1 MVDDANAPT
10 IPETAAPTHPVS
22 KSVPPRAPDTRY
34 EMRALLGRG
43 GMGEIWAA
51 YDVRVDREVAVKVMR
66 GDGSHDSDLVARFLR
81 EARVQGRLEHP
92 AIVPVHDLGIGDEP
106 YFVMKRLAGTTL
118 ADVLTAKAKGDADA
132 AERWPLRTLLA
143 RLVDVCLAIELAHRR
158 GVIHRDLKP
167 ANLMLGDF
175 GEAYVLDWGL
185 ARVSEDK
192 DAIRASDLPSDPGQ
206 TVAGAMLGT
215 PGYMAPEQVRGEA
228 VDHRA
233 DIYALGCILFEILAG
248 EPAVP
253 RASAIEATLAAEEH
267 RPRRTAA
274 GAETAPELDDVCAR
288 ATAAAPGARHTS
300 ARALA
305 DDIQRFLD
313 GDRDL
318 SRRREL
324 SAQHAET
331 AERVLATGDRAEA
344 MREAGRAIAIDPEN
358 PAAQDLMK
366 RLLFELPDELP
377 AEARGAMEGDR
388 QRATQ
393 TALRTST
400 FAYGVYIALPVIG
413 LALGEPLSWQIAG
426 LALAGLFAM
435 TACWVFTLKPR
446 PPSSRMIALILAG
459 HISALIFGSLI
470 VGPLLIV
477 PVVLVG
483 ASAMTQSIPSIDLGW
498 RSAVIHAVALAVP
511 LTLEWTGVT
520 PTSYHVTATGI
531 SLIPPGLHL
540 SGTFVTGLFI
550 AIIIVQ
556 LCANTVI
563 SRNQRHEQE
572 RAEQKLHAYS
582 WHLAQLVR

>member
-10 IPETAAPTHPVS
+10 IPETEVPTHPVS
-22 KSVPPRAPDTRY
+22 KSVAPRAPDARY

-66 GDGSHDSDLVARFLR
+66 GGGSHDSELVARFLR

-185 ARVSEDK
+185 ARVSEDS
-192 DAIRASDLPSDPGQ
+192 DAIRGSDLPSDPGH

-215 PGYMAPEQVRGEA
+215 PGYMAPEQIRGEA
-228 VDHRA
+228 VDHRT

-253 RASAIEATLAAEEH
+253 RASAIEATLAAEQH
-267 RPRRTAA
+267 RPRRTTA
-274 GAETAPELDDVCAR
+274 GAETAPELDDACAR
-288 ATAAAPGARHTS
+288 ATAAAPGARHAS

-324 SAQHAET
+324 SAQHAAA

-366 RLLFELPDELP
+366 RLLFELPEELP
-377 AEARGAMEGDR
+377 AEA
-388 QRATQ
+388 QRAIEHDRERAAQ

-400 FAYGVYIALPVIG
+400 FAYGIYCALPLIA
-413 LALGEPLSWQIAG
+413 LALGEPMSWH
-426 LALAGLFAM
+426 LAGLTVAGFAAM
-435 TACWVFTLKPR
+435 VACWIFTLKPR
-446 PPSSRMIALILAG
+446 PATSKMIMLLLVL
-459 HISALIFGSLI
+459 HICALIFGALI

-483 ASAMTQSIPSIDLGW
+483 ASAMTQSIPSVDLGW
-498 RSAVIHAVALAVP
+498 RSAAAHGLALFVP
-511 LTLEWTGVT
+511 LTLEWTHVV

-531 SLIPPGLHL
+531 SLVPPDLHL

-550 AIIIVQ
+550 TMIVVQ
-556 LCANTVI
+556 LCANTLI
-563 SRNQRHEQE
+563 ARNQRHEQE
-572 RAEQKLHAYS
+572 RAEEKLHAYS